1 MKWILFF
8 TLVVQLAGCA
18 ITSTGNGFAAYDDNR
33 IADSVP
39 FFEAGVTEGD
49 KHAAVMLALI
59 YLADTQ
65 IPQDIVKAQHYY
77 DQVLAVEGSRY
88 DQYLE
93 FYLPFIQASIYLND
107 ENTVNDEQGV
117 TLLRL
122 ARYQSFSAALS
133 LLAKSYGTGQ
143 GVVAN
148 YRLSHA
154 LFLRAI
160 EFADN
165 PHTNLH
171 YTWLLAVHPDDAFRA
186 SVNPMAFM
194 PKREELEGDYEFIY
208 YETLAAVE
216 ARGGQFSMAIE
227 HQLEA
232 IALIQLQLN
241 RYPNYQSWLDQYR
254 EDLSRYQQHQ
264 PLSIAL

>member
-1 MKWILFF
+1 MKWIFLF
-8 TLVVQLAGCA
+8 TLVLQLIACA
-18 ITSTGNGFAAYDDNR
+18 ITSTGSGFAAYDDNR

-39 FFEAGVTEGD
+39 FFEAGVAEGD

-65 IPQDIVKAQHYY
+65 IPKDIAKAQFYY
-77 DQVLAVEGSRY
+77 DQIFAVEGSRY
-88 DQYLE
+88 DQYLD

-107 ENTVNDEQGV
+107 EITENDEQGLA
-117 TLLRL
+117 LLRH
-122 ARYQSFSAALS
+122 ARYQSFPAALS

-143 GVVAN
+143 GVKAN
-148 YRLSHA
+148 YWLSHT

-160 EFADN
+160 EFSDN
-165 PHTNLH
+165 PHSNIQ
-171 YTWLLAVHPDDAFRA
+171 YAWLLAVHPDDEYRE
-186 SVNPMAFM
+186 SVNPMEFM
-194 PKREELEGDYEFIY
+194 PDRAELQGDYQFIY

-216 ARGGQFSMAIE
+216 ARDGQFTLAIK

-232 IALIQLQLN
+232 IELIQLQLTHH
-241 RYPNYQSWLDQYR
+241 PNYQSWLDQYR